1 MTEMKKDVTAEDTLP
16 GEGLDHAKMPGH
28 WLLAQMGKRVLRP
41 GGLEL
46 TQKMMATLKITPEDD
61 VVEFAP
67 GLGVTARSVLTKS
80 PASFIGIERDAAAA
94 AIVEKYLTGPN
105 QKCVIGRSEATP
117 LEDGVASVIYGEAM
131 LTMQTHAGKAKIVR
145 EAFRVLK
152 PGGRYGIHEIALEP
166 NSLSNEKK
174 DEIAKDLQD
183 SIRVGARPLTRQ
195 EWCEMLESEGF
206 EVQTSTTLPMTLL
219 EPKRMLQ
226 DEGAVGVAKIT
237 MNLAKN
243 PAARQRVLEMRKAF
257 QKHADNM
264 SAIAIT
270 ALKPLA

>member
-1 MTEMKKDVTAEDTLP
+1 MTEIKKDEIAEDILP

-67 GLGVTARSVLTKS
+67 GLGVTARSVLAKN
-80 PASFIGIERDAAAA
+80 PASFVGIERDAAAA
-94 AIVEKYLTGPN
+94 AIVDKYLTGPN
-105 QKCVIGRSEATP
+105 QKCVIGRSEKTP

-131 LTMQTHAGKAKIVR
+131 LTMQTHVGKSEIVR

-166 NSLSNEKK
+166 DSLSDEKK
-174 DEIAKDLQD
+174 DEISKDLQE

-195 EWCEMLESEGF
+195 EWCEVLEAEGF
-206 EVQTSTTLPMTLL
+206 KVQTSTTLPMTLL

-243 PAARQRVLEMRKAF
+243 PVARQRVLEMRKAF
-257 QKHADNM
+257 QKHGDHM

-270 ALKPLA
+270 ALKPIA